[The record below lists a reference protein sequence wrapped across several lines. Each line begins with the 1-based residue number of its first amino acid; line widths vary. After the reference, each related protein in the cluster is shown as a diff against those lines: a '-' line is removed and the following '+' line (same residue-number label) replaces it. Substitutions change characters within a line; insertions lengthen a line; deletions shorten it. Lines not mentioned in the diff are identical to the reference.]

1 MTRAENPYLRRT
13 EFTEDAPD
21 RDRWLVSYADFI
33 TLLMAFFV
41 VMYSVSSVNT
51 GKFRVLSNSMVTV
64 FNEKTSPEAAR
75 AAPIDLGGGVMP
87 QGDIAIAPQNVAMM
101 EEAASSMQG
110 AAAAPVEILPAP
122 RLGTPEQRLETALGP
137 LMKRDDVRIRDS
149 RDWLEIELASEL
161 LFASGSAELQA
172 RALPALREIAGVI
185 ADLGKPVRIEGHT
198 DNVPLNGGR
207 FASNWHL
214 SAARA
219 ATIAEQLG
227 AAGVAP
233 ERLSAV
239 GYGEYRPLADNAT
252 DAGRLKNRRV
262 VIGMAKHVGLLDGV
276 TENPGT
282 QAARV
287 LRRIETLPPQ
297 AEIGP

>member
-1 MTRAENPYLRRT
+1 MTRAQNPFLRRI
-13 EFTEDAPD
+13 EPEEDASE
-21 RDRWLVSYADFI
+21 RDRWMVSYADFI

-41 VMYSVSSVNT
+41 VMYSVSSVNA

-64 FNEKTSPEAAR
+64 FNAEERPDAAR

-87 QGDIAIAPQNVAMM
+87 QDQIKIAPQNVAMM
-101 EEAASSMQG
+101 EEAASSLQG
-110 AAAAPVEILPAP
+110 AGAAPVEIVPAP
-122 RLGTPEQRLETALGP
+122 RQGTAQQRLDTALGP
-137 LMKRDDVRIRDS
+137 LIKRDDVRIRDT

-172 RALPALREIAGVI
+172 RSLPAIREIASVI
-185 ADLGKPVRIEGHT
+185 AELGKPVRIEGHT

-207 FASNWHL
+207 FLSNWHL

-219 ATIAEQLG
+219 ATIAEKLG
-227 AAGVAP
+227 AAGLAQ

-239 GYGEYRPLADNAT
+239 GYGEFRPIADNAT
-252 DAGRLKNRRV
+252 EEGRLKNRRV
-262 VIGMAKHVGLLDGV
+262 VIGVAKRAGV
-276 TENPGT
+276 LEGVAATPSSE
-282 QAARV
+282 AART
-287 LRRIETLPPQ
+287 LQRIETLPPS